1 MNFDVH
7 KINRICRRY
16 FRFQC
21 CFCLL
26 SSADRLAVD
35 GGVEGGKRG
44 LQTVPV
50 PARLLPVP
58 ELERASLCLAGPL
71 LRGRLSVARDRCE
84 AAR

>member
-1 MNFDVH
+1 M
-7 KINRICRRY
+7 
-16 FRFQC
+16 
-21 CFCLL
+21 
-26 SSADRLAVD
+26 
-35 GGVEGGKRG
+35 EGGKRG